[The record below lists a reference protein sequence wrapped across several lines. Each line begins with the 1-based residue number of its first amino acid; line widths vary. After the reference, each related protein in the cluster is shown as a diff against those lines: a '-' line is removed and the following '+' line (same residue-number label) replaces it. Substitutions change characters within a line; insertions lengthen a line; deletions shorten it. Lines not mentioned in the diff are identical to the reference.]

1 MFAVEDRVV
10 LVKCLSLWLDI
21 PVGSEGIVVKVAD
34 NGVQVLFQKGYT
46 FVQTIVK
53 PDQIQKKEVYH
64 D

>member
-1 MFAVEDRVV
+1 MFEVEDRVV
-10 LVKCLSLWLDI
+10 LIKGLSLSLDI

-34 NGVQVLFQKGYT
+34 NGIQVLFQKSYT

-53 PDQIQKKEVYH
+53 PDQIQKKELYH